1 MPAMKS
7 ETSTEMLKAVPAV
20 VGVTS
25 AWSLQEASQ
34 ATSIVVGTVTIC
46 YVIVQLFYLV
56 RKWYVQEKRH
66 AERLAMQKALEA
78 KKTPSG
84 FGDLDQP
91 L

>member
-1 MPAMKS
+1 MKPETTTEVLKTLPAAAGM
-7 ETSTEMLKAVPAV
+7 V
-20 VGVTS
+20 S

-34 ATSIVVGTVTIC
+34 ATSILVGTVTIF

-66 AERLAMQKALEA
+66 SVSVR
-78 KKTPSG
+78 KKKPESG

-91 L
+91 